1 MSEFKTRLQTHER
14 QILVLSVLIPPIVWV
29 VQMEINYSLL
39 KRACMVDQTL
49 ALQVTALISLAIT
62 ILSAVVA
69 WAFSWR
75 SSVESKESK
84 FVGNLGLLSSAIF
97 FAVILA
103 QGTAA
108 MMFHPCQ
115 L

>member
-1 MSEFKTRLQTHER
+1 MSELKKRSRTSEL
-14 QILVLSVLIPPIVWV
+14 QILWLSVLLPPIVWA

-39 KRACMVDQTL
+39 KRACVGNQTL
-49 ALQVTALISLAIT
+49 ALKVTMLVSLAIT

-69 WAFSWR
+69 WAFSWP
-75 SSVESKESK
+75 STAESKQID
-84 FVGNLGLLSSAIF
+84 FVGKLGLFSSAIF
-97 FAVILA
+97 FGVTLA

-108 MMFHPCQ
+108 VMFHPCQ